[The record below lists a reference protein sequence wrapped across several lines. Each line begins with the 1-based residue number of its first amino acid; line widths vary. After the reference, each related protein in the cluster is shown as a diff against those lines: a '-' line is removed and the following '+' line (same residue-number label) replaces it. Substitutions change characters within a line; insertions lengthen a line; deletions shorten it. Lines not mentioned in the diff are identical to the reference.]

1 MKVELRKARA
11 KDVPALR
18 RLMQLYLYDFAA
30 IDGWTIRA
38 DGLYGNDATIEDYW
52 TDPKRTSF
60 LVYVDGALAGFVLVR
75 DGARFAGVGTREIS
89 EFFVLRRHRRQGV
102 GGEVARCVFDMFP
115 GKWELTQITSNL
127 AAQVFWRQVI
137 AAYTGGRY
145 LEQPRP
151 DGLGTMHRFD
161 NARR

>member
-1 MKVELRKARA
+1 MEVELRKARA
-11 KDVPALR
+11 KDVPVLR

-30 IDGWTIRA
+30 IDGWTIHS
-38 DGLYGNDATIEDYW
+38 DGLYGDAVIESYW

-75 DGARFAGVGTREIS
+75 DGARFAGEGTREIS

-102 GGEVARCVFDMFP
+102 GGEVARRVFDMFP
-115 GKWELTQITSNL
+115 GKWELTQITSNI
-127 AAQVFWRQVI
+127 AAQVFWRQTI
-137 AAYTGGRY
+137 ATYTGGRY

-151 DGLGTMHRFD
+151 DGEGTMHRFD

>member
-38 DGLYGNDATIEDYW
+38 DGLYGNDAIIEDYW

-75 DGARFAGVGTREIS
+75 DGARFAGVGTRTIC
-89 EFFVLRRHRRQGV
+89 LTRPTPCPRR
-102 GGEVARCVFDMFP
+102 
-115 GKWELTQITSNL
+115 
-127 AAQVFWRQVI
+127 
-137 AAYTGGRY
+137 
-145 LEQPRP
+145 
-151 DGLGTMHRFD
+151 
-161 NARR
+161 ARRPCRRLWESSW

>member
-11 KDVPALR
+11 KDTPVLR

-30 IDGWTIRA
+30 IDGWTMHA
-38 DGLYGNDATIEDYW
+38 DGTYGDGHEDYW

-60 LVYVDGALAGFVLVR
+60 LVYVDGALGGFVLIR
-75 DGARFAGVGTREIS
+75 DWARFAGEGTREIS
-89 EFFVLRRHRRQGV
+89 EFFVLRRYRRQGV
-102 GGEVARCVFDMFP
+102 GGEAARQVFDMFP
-115 GKWELTQITSNL
+115 GKWELTQITSNT

-137 AAYTGGRY
+137 GEYTGGRY

-151 DGLGTMHRFD
+151 DGEGTMHRFD
-161 NARR
+161 KPRR